1 MLCCRPQMFKV
12 LQQVGTVV
20 LCLQTTLR
28 GDMSREEVIRTM
40 AAALAADKA
49 DAVAAAALAREAEEN
64 TYIGR
69 GLAVPH
75 ARLASLAQ
83 ARVCLAACP
92 EGVDWGGQRAT
103 LIAMLLVPE
112 ERPELHLRLLGT
124 LARQLA
130 ALKGSS
136 PELPALAAALAAA
149 R

>member
-40 AAALAADKA
+40 AAAPDAEKA
-49 DAVAAAALAREAEEN
+49 DAVTAAALAREAEEN
-64 TYIGR
+64 TYIGH

-75 ARLASLAQ
+75 ARLAGLAQ

-92 EGVDWGGQRAT
+92 EGLDWGGQRAT
-103 LIAMLLVPE
+103 LIALLVVPE

-124 LARQLA
+124 LARQLGA
-130 ALKGSS
+130 MKGGT
-136 PELPALAAALAAA
+136 PELPALAAALAAI